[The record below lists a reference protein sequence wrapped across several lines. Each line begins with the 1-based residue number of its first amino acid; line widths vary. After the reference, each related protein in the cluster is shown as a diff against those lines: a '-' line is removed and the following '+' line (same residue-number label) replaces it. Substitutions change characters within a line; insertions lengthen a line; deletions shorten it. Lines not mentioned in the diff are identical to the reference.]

1 MKMTRA
7 ELAKL
12 KDEVGEYSC
21 SIPSLTTI
29 GKRWVRNDAA
39 YTIAPPEPERWA
51 LGEYI
56 EHPDPAK
63 REKLVRIRWTL
74 IDVVD
79 LPPVEWSRAFG

>member
-7 ELAKL
+7 ELEKL
-12 KDEVGEYSC
+12 KDQVGEYSC

-29 GKRWVRNDAA
+29 GKRWVRNENA
-39 YTIAPPEPERWA
+39 YARRCAEPERWV
-51 LGEYI
+51 LGEYL

-63 REKLVRIRWTL
+63 REKLVRIRWTP
-74 IDVVD
+74 IEIVD